1 MVDTLNQTLV
11 TQFTDMVNHKAQ
23 QTESFFKG
31 RVLQKPVKGKKF
43 DWQNLEG
50 TDDNEITS
58 RYQKVAAGSPQ
69 HERRGALIRSYEKT
83 WIIDRND
90 DLQSLIDLESG
101 YAGALAK
108 TMARRFDA
116 TVANAAL
123 GTVLTGENLTTETT
137 ASTDGITTVT
147 AGSGLTYDKLREVLA
162 AFHAKGVGLTA
173 DSKLFLAITEKE
185 HDNLLNEIE
194 VISSDYRGK
203 EFSVDSGRVNNIL
216 GMNVIVFPS
225 DPSNG
230 SSIINAQSATVNN
243 CFAFSMDGICVGINS
258 DIEIRVEPRYDL
270 VDAKQVKA
278 IYRLGALR
286 TEAAKVV
293 QIDVTNS

>member
-58 RYQKVAAGSPQ
+58 RYQKVEAGSPQ

-83 WIIDRND
+83 WVIDRND

-108 TMARRFDA
+108 TMARRFDR
-116 TVANAAL
+116 TVAEAAL
-123 GTVLTGENLTTETT
+123 GTVLTGENLTTSVT
-137 ASTDGITTVT
+137 AATDGVTTVT
-147 AGSGLTYDKLREVLA
+147 AGSGLTYDKLREVNA
-162 AFHAKGVGLTA
+162 AFKKKGVGLTA
-173 DSKLFLAITEKE
+173 DSKLFLAINEKQE
-185 HDNLLNEIE
+185 SQLLNEIE
-194 VISSDYRGK
+194 IISSDYK
-203 EFSVDSGRVNNIL
+203 NDFAVESGRVTSVL

-225 DPSNG
+225 DPDG
-230 SSIINAQSATVNN
+230 TSSIINAASASVDN
-243 CFAFSMDGICVGINS
+243 CFAFAMDGICVGINS
-258 DIEIRVEPRYDL
+258 DIEVRVEPRYDL
-270 VDAKQVKA
+270 ADSKQVKA

-293 QIDVTNS
+293 QINVTNS

>member
-43 DWQNLEG
+43 EWQNLEG

-58 RYQKVAAGSPQ
+58 RYQKVEAGSPQ

-101 YAGALAK
+101 YASALAK

-116 TVANAAL
+116 TVAEAAL
-123 GTVLTGENLTTETT
+123 GTVLTGADLTTSTT
-137 ASTDGITTVT
+137 ASSDGVTTVT
-147 AGSGLTYDKLREVLA
+147 AGSGLNYDKLREVQA
-162 AFHAKGVGLTA
+162 AFYAKGVGLTA

-185 HDNLLNEIE
+185 HKSLLNEVE
-194 VISSDYRGK
+194 LISRDYK
-203 EFSVDSGRVNNIL
+203 NDFAVESGRVNNVL
-216 GMNVIVFPS
+216 GMNIIVFPS
-225 DPSNG
+225 SPSNG
-230 SSIINAQSATVNN
+230 SSIINAQSASVNN
-243 CFAFSMDGICVGINS
+243 CFAFAMDGICVGINS
-258 DIEIRVEPRYDL
+258 DIEIRIEPRYDL
-270 VDAKQVKA
+270 VDSKQVKA

-286 TEAAKVV
+286 TEGAKVV
-293 QIDVTNS
+293 KIDVTNS